1 MKRNTINTIIL
12 TGAAVISASLIG
24 FSVVTASQ
32 MDTKYSRLQSEYKTM
47 QTEIARN
54 RKENVKVVTET
65 INNLKKINDK
75 LVFILHQRS
84 HGRQVMNIMQH
95 VSLISINLELI
106 RNLYRII

>member
-1 MKRNTINTIIL
+1 M

-32 MDTKYSRLQSEYKTM
+32 MDTKYSRFCNRIQTM

-65 INNLKKINDK
+65 
-75 LVFILHQRS
+75 
-84 HGRQVMNIMQH
+84 
-95 VSLISINLELI
+95 
-106 RNLYRII
+106 